1 MEHALRHALTNGEL
15 SMRYQPQIS
24 LTTGVVT
31 GMEALLRWSH
41 PKLGCIS
48 PTQFI
53 ALAEETG
60 LIVPIGE
67 WAFMTACC
75 EGKALQDELGM
86 DLTVSVNLSPR
97 QFQQKNLVHVVE
109 NSLIKSGLP
118 AGRLQIEITENM
130 LMSNSEDILDKLQRM
145 RQLGV
150 RISIDDF
157 GTGFCS
163 FSYLLQYQ
171 VDRLKIDQ
179 SFVKKAGTDANAAAV
194 VRTIIAMSHGLNIKV
209 VAEGVETEEQ
219 LRFLLRRK
227 CDEAQGYFIA
237 RPLAPEE
244 FCEVVRTCGNKVPL
258 RAIEPIREWVR

>member
-1 MEHALRHALTNGEL
+1 
-15 SMRYQPQIS
+15 
-24 LTTGVVT
+24 VT
-31 GMEALLRWSH
+31 GMEALLRWTH
-41 PKLGCIS
+41 PRLGSIS

-53 ALAEETG
+53 PLAEETG
-60 LIVPIGE
+60 LIVSIGE

-75 EGKALQDELGM
+75 EGKALQDELCM

-109 NSLIKSGLP
+109 NSLAKSGLP
-118 AGRLQIEITENM
+118 PEKLQIEITENM
-130 LMSNSEDILDKLQRM
+130 LMVNSEDVLDKLQRM
-145 RQLGV
+145 RELGV

-209 VAEGVETEEQ
+209 VAEGVETEDQ

-227 CDEAQGYFIA
+227 CDEAQGYFVA
-237 RPLAPEE
+237 QPMAPEE
-244 FCEVVRTCGNKVPL
+244 FCEAVRNWGNKIPL
-258 RAIEPIREWVR
+258 RPLESLSDLVR

>member
-1 MEHALRHALTNGEL
+1 
-15 SMRYQPQIS
+15 
-24 LTTGVVT
+24 
-31 GMEALLRWSH
+31 MEALLRWTH
-41 PKLGCIS
+41 PKLGCVS
-48 PTQFI
+48 PAQFI

-75 EGKALQDELGM
+75 EGKELQDELGM

-109 NSLIKSGLP
+109 NSLMKSGLP
-118 AGRLQIEITENM
+118 PERLQIEITENM
-130 LMSNSEDILDKLQRM
+130 LMSNSEDVLGKLQRM

-237 RPLAPEE
+237 RPMAPEE
-244 FCEVVRTCGNKVPL
+244 FCETVRTCGNKIPL
-258 RAIEPIREWVR
+258 RSIEPMTAWVR

>member
-1 MEHALRHALTNGEL
+1 
-15 SMRYQPQIS
+15 
-24 LTTGVVT
+24 
-31 GMEALLRWSH
+31 MEALLRWTH
-41 PKLGCIS
+41 PRLGSVS
-48 PTQFI
+48 PAQFI
-53 ALAEETG
+53 PLAEETG

-75 EGKALQDELGM
+75 EARALQEELDM

-109 NSLIKSGLP
+109 NSLAKSGLR
-118 AGRLQIEITENM
+118 AERLQIEITENM
-130 LMSNSEDILDKLQRM
+130 LMSNSEDVLTRLQKIRE
-145 RQLGV
+145 LGV

-171 VDRLKIDQ
+171 VDQLKIDQ

-209 VAEGVETEEQ
+209 VAEGVETEDQ
-219 LRFLLRRK
+219 LRFLLRRR
-227 CDEAQGYFIA
+227 CDEAQGHFIGY
-237 RPLAPEE
+237 PVSPEE
-244 FCEVVRTCGNKVPL
+244 FSKSARSGNSQFDLRSIERVSGLVR
-258 RAIEPIREWVR
+258 